1 MRLGLVSR
9 LTTPGMS
16 SVLAQPS
23 RVERPLALRIANQSS
38 ARVLDRDVI
47 GACSRAPG
55 PARMVTS
62 YLQGRSSANEKTM
75 SGQRLG

>member
-23 RVERPLALRIANQSS
+23 RVERPPARPIAYQSS
-38 ARVLDRDVI
+38 AKVLDRDVV

-55 PARMVTS
+55 PGCSDRV
-62 YLQGRSSANEKTM
+62 L
-75 SGQRLG
+75 RLHEAIRGYGAPRG